1 MSGKDLL
8 TLLLVIYGFK
18 DIKIKTYHGSG
29 NTQGYDIEAYNKER
43 DFYYIEKNCEGL
55 LFNITYLIKEMSN
68 YKIEPTY
75 SPFTGCEYSIKE
87 ILEMFK

>member
-18 DIKIKTYHGSG
+18 DIKIKTYRGSG
-29 NTQGYDIEAYNKER
+29 NAHGYNIEAYNKER
-43 DFYYIEKNCEGL
+43 DFYYIDENCEGL
-55 LFNITYLIKEMSN
+55 LFNITHLINEMN
-68 YKIEPTY
+68 EYKIEPTY
-75 SPFTGCEYSIKE
+75 TPFTGYEYSIKE

>member
-8 TLLLVIYGFK
+8 TLLLVTYGFK

-29 NTQGYDIEAYNKER
+29 NTQGYNIEAYNKER
-43 DFYYIEKNCEGL
+43 DYYYIEENCEGL
-55 LFNITYLIKEMSN
+55 LFNITHLINEMN
-68 YKIEPTY
+68 DYKIKPTY
-75 SPFTGCEYSIKE
+75 SQFTGHEYSIKE

>member
-43 DFYYIEKNCEGL
+43 DFYYCEKNCEGL

-75 SPFTGCEYSIKE
+75 SPFTSYEYSIKE

>member
-18 DIKIKTYHGSG
+18 DIKIKTYRGFG
-29 NTQGYDIEAYNKER
+29 NTQGYNIEAYNKER
-43 DFYYIEKNCEGL
+43 DFYYIDENCEGL
-55 LFNITYLIKEMSN
+55 LFNITHLIKEMN
-68 YKIEPTY
+68 EYKIEPTY
-75 SPFTGCEYSIKE
+75 TPFTGFEYSIKE